1 MLPPATE
8 RVWNYLKERP
18 EIAGFVL
25 VGGSALSLRIGHR
38 ISEDLDLAWL
48 NHQLPRHRLEALVSK
63 AHEAG
68 LEFANNDD
76 EAAVAEFVHGGLELR
91 DYQQDFLVNGI
102 VKVSF
107 FVPDQAQLRVLRPGL
122 PAGVRVAEVPE
133 LFQSKSLL
141 SARRSKSRDWF
152 DLYVL
157 LQNHGYTWRDY
168 VHAFEVAGL
177 ESQADAGLARLC
189 SGVPQRDD
197 EGLQQ
202 LLPKP
207 PALSK
212 LKSFFERLREQREI
226 EAASEAARSKRT
238 GPVAEG
244 GADGP

>member
-8 RVWNYLKERP
+8 RFWDFLKSRP
-18 EIAGFVL
+18 ELGGFVL

-38 ISEDLDLAWL
+38 TSEYLDLAYL

-63 AHEAG
+63 AQAAG

-91 DYQQDFLVNGI
+91 DYQKDFLVDGV

-107 FVPDQAQLRVLRPGL
+107 FVSDQAQLQVLRPGL
-122 PAGVRVAEVPE
+122 PDGARIAEISE

-157 LQNHGYTWRDY
+157 LKDHGFTWRDY
-168 VHAFEVAGL
+168 VRAFEDAGL
-177 ESQADAGLARLC
+177 ASQADVGFARLC

-197 EGLQQ
+197 EGWQQ
-202 LLPKP
+202 LLAKP
-207 PALSK
+207 PSLSE
-212 LKSFFERLREQREI
+212 LKFFFERLREQREI
-226 EAASEAARSKRT
+226 ETAKEAAERGRLGAEAGRAT
-238 GPVAEG
+238 GAS
-244 GADGP
+244 

>member
-1 MLPPATE
+1 MLPPETE
-8 RVWNYLKERP
+8 RVWEFLKDRP
-18 EIAGFVL
+18 ELAGFVL

-48 NHQLPRHRLEALVSK
+48 NHQLPRHRLEALI
-63 AHEAG
+63 ANAQQAG

-76 EAAVAEFVHGGLELR
+76 EAAVAEFVQGGLELR

-157 LQNHGYTWRDY
+157 LQNHGYTWSDY
-168 VHAFEVAGL
+168 VRAFEIAGL
-177 ESQADAGLARLC
+177 ESQADAGLARMC

-202 LLPKP
+202 LLPNP
-207 PALSK
+207 PALSE
-212 LKSFFERLREQREI
+212 LKSFFERLREQREV
-226 EAASEAARSKRT
+226 ETASEAARSMRS
-238 GPVAEG
+238 GPA
-244 GADGP
+244 ADDDAKTP

>member
-1 MLPPATE
+1 MLPPETE
-8 RVWNYLKERP
+8 RVWSFLKERP
-18 EIAGFVL
+18 ELASFVL

-38 ISEDLDLAWL
+38 MSEDLDLAYL
-48 NHQLPRHRLEALVSK
+48 NHQLPRHRLETLVSK

-107 FVPDQAQLRVLRPGL
+107 FVPDQAQLRVLRPG
-122 PAGVRVAEVPE
+122 PPEGVRVAEVPE

-157 LQNHGYTWRDY
+157 LKDQGFTWRDY
-168 VHAFEVAGL
+168 VRAFDDAGL
-177 ESQADAGLARLC
+177 SSQADVGFTRLC

-202 LLPKP
+202 LLPTP
-207 PALSK
+207 PSLNE
-212 LKSFFERLREQREI
+212 LKSFFESLREQREI
-226 EAASEAARSKRT
+226 ETAREAARLKRSAART
-238 GPVAEG
+238 VGDSEAP
-244 GADGP
+244 

>member
-8 RVWNYLKERP
+8 RVWEFLKDRP
-18 EIAGFVL
+18 ELAGFVL

-48 NHQLPRHRLEALVSK
+48 NHQLPRHRLEALVAT
-63 AHEAG
+63 AHKAG

-122 PAGVRVAEVPE
+122 PAGVRVAEIPE

-157 LQNHGYTWRDY
+157 LQNHGFTWKDY
-168 VHAFEVAGL
+168 VRAFETAGL
-177 ESQADAGLARLC
+177 GSQADAALARLC

-207 PALSK
+207 PALSE
-212 LKSFFERLREQREI
+212 LKSFFERLREQREV
-226 EAASEAARSKRT
+226 ETASAAARSKRSE
-238 GPVAEG
+238 AASG
-244 GADGP
+244 GESATP